1 MRTLI
6 IVFLTLFTVGCS
18 ARHASDRH
26 LDEAYR
32 HYEAD
37 NCERVMQSL
46 SQAERRSK
54 PRSQAQPEISLL
66 RGQCLERQG
75 LFVHADGRVHF
86 GQRPP
91 AGAEQI
97 EVRPQ
102 VVERD
107 DQTREREARSE
118 RFFDARRQ
126 EQQAAREQASQTR
139 AAREQEC
146 QSLRSQLSQLQ
157 LGGRFFRND
166 AAGERVYYSDSE
178 LEAARQRLAARI
190 SQVCN

>member
-1 MRTLI
+1 MRTL
-6 IVFLTLFTVGCS
+6 LLFTLLLPTLAS
-18 ARHASDRH
+18 AQI
-26 LDEAYR
+26 YR
-32 HYEAD
+32 WTD
-37 NCERVMQSL
+37 
-46 SQAERRSK
+46 AE
-54 PRSQAQPEISLL
+54 
-66 RGQCLERQG
+66 
-75 LFVHADGRVHF
+75 GRVHF
-86 GQRPP
+86 GQRPA

-126 EQQAAREQASQTR
+126 EQQAAREQASQTW
-139 AAREQEC
+139 AAQEQEC
-146 QSLRSQLSQLQ
+146 QSLRNRLSQLQ

-178 LEAARQRLAARI
+178 LEAARQHLAARI
-190 SQVCN
+190 SQVCS

>member
-1 MRTLI
+1 MRALLLTLI
-6 IVFLTLFTVGCS
+6 LMPALAS
-18 ARHASDRH
+18 AQI
-26 LDEAYR
+26 YR
-32 HYEAD
+32 WTD
-37 NCERVMQSL
+37 
-46 SQAERRSK
+46 AE
-54 PRSQAQPEISLL
+54 
-66 RGQCLERQG
+66 
-75 LFVHADGRVHF
+75 GRVHF

-146 QSLRSQLSQLQ
+146 QGLRSQLSQLQ
-157 LGGRFFRND
+157 LDGRFFRND

>member
-1 MRTLI
+1 MRALLLTLI
-6 IVFLTLFTVGCS
+6 LMPALAS
-18 ARHASDRH
+18 AQI
-26 LDEAYR
+26 YR
-32 HYEAD
+32 WTD
-37 NCERVMQSL
+37 
-46 SQAERRSK
+46 
-54 PRSQAQPEISLL
+54 
-66 RGQCLERQG
+66 
-75 LFVHADGRVHF
+75 ADGRVHF

-107 DQTREREARSE
+107 DQTREREERSE

-126 EQQAAREQASQTR
+126 ERQAAREQASQTR

>member
-1 MRTLI
+1 MRALLLTLI
-6 IVFLTLFTVGCS
+6 LMPALAS
-18 ARHASDRH
+18 AQI
-26 LDEAYR
+26 YR
-32 HYEAD
+32 WTD
-37 NCERVMQSL
+37 
-46 SQAERRSK
+46 
-54 PRSQAQPEISLL
+54 
-66 RGQCLERQG
+66 
-75 LFVHADGRVHF
+75 ADGRVHF

-118 RFFDARRQ
+118 RVFDARRK

>member
-1 MRTLI
+1 MRALLLTLI
-6 IVFLTLFTVGCS
+6 LMPALAS
-18 ARHASDRH
+18 AQI
-26 LDEAYR
+26 YR
-32 HYEAD
+32 WTD
-37 NCERVMQSL
+37 
-46 SQAERRSK
+46 
-54 PRSQAQPEISLL
+54 
-66 RGQCLERQG
+66 
-75 LFVHADGRVHF
+75 ADGRVHF

-139 AAREQEC
+139 AARELE
-146 QSLRSQLSQLQ
+146 RSQAVSASRRRSALSAPCTTVCATESGSSEQ
-157 LGGRFFRND
+157 
-166 AAGERVYYSDSE
+166 AAGTTVAERIAEPPALRQPAKAPLDGHHPVQVGPNR
-178 LEAARQRLAARI
+178 LEPAGPPRCSPARPLPATD
-190 SQVCN
+190 

>member
-1 MRTLI
+1 VDRCRRARS
-6 IVFLTLFTVGCS
+6 FRPAS
-18 ARHASDRH
+18 ARWRRADR
-26 LDEAYR
+26 
-32 HYEAD
+32 
-37 NCERVMQSL
+37 
-46 SQAERRSK
+46 
-54 PRSQAQPEISLL
+54 
-66 RGQCLERQG
+66 
-75 LFVHADGRVHF
+75 
-86 GQRPP
+86 
-91 AGAEQI
+91 GA
-97 EVRPQ
+97 PQ

>member
-1 MRTLI
+1 MRTLLLI
-6 IVFLTLFTVGCS
+6 TLLLPTLAS
-18 ARHASDRH
+18 AQI
-26 LDEAYR
+26 YR
-32 HYEAD
+32 WTD
-37 NCERVMQSL
+37 
-46 SQAERRSK
+46 AE
-54 PRSQAQPEISLL
+54 
-66 RGQCLERQG
+66 
-75 LFVHADGRVHF
+75 GRVHF
-86 GQRPP
+86 GQRPA

-139 AAREQEC
+139 AAQKQEC
-146 QSLRSQLSQLQ
+146 QSLRNRLSQLQ

-178 LEAARQRLAARI
+178 LEAARQHLAARI
-190 SQVCN
+190 SQVCS

>member
-1 MRTLI
+1 MPALA
-6 IVFLTLFTVGCS
+6 S
-18 ARHASDRH
+18 AQI
-26 LDEAYR
+26 YR
-32 HYEAD
+32 WTD
-37 NCERVMQSL
+37 
-46 SQAERRSK
+46 
-54 PRSQAQPEISLL
+54 
-66 RGQCLERQG
+66 
-75 LFVHADGRVHF
+75 ADGRVHF
-86 GQRPP
+86 GSVRPLAP
-91 AGAEQI
+91 SRSS
-97 EVRPQ
+97 VPQ

-166 AAGERVYYSDSE
+166 AAGER
-178 LEAARQRLAARI
+178 LLQ
-190 SQVCN
+190 

>member
-1 MRTLI
+1 MRTLLLI
-6 IVFLTLFTVGCS
+6 TLLLPTLAS
-18 ARHASDRH
+18 AQI
-26 LDEAYR
+26 YR
-32 HYEAD
+32 WTD
-37 NCERVMQSL
+37 
-46 SQAERRSK
+46 AE
-54 PRSQAQPEISLL
+54 
-66 RGQCLERQG
+66 
-75 LFVHADGRVHF
+75 GRVHF
-86 GQRPP
+86 GQRPA

-102 VVERD
+102 VVERA

-139 AAREQEC
+139 AAQEQEC
-146 QSLRSQLSQLQ
+146 QSLRNRLSQLQ

-178 LEAARQRLAARI
+178 LEAARQHLAARI
-190 SQVCN
+190 SQVCS

>member
-1 MRTLI
+1 MRALLLTLI
-6 IVFLTLFTVGCS
+6 LMPALAS
-18 ARHASDRH
+18 AQI
-26 LDEAYR
+26 YR
-32 HYEAD
+32 WTD
-37 NCERVMQSL
+37 
-46 SQAERRSK
+46 
-54 PRSQAQPEISLL
+54 
-66 RGQCLERQG
+66 
-75 LFVHADGRVHF
+75 ADGRVHF

-178 LEAARQRLAARI
+178 LEAARQRMAARI

>member
-1 MRTLI
+1 MRALLLTLI
-6 IVFLTLFTVGCS
+6 LMPALAS
-18 ARHASDRH
+18 AQI
-26 LDEAYR
+26 YR
-32 HYEAD
+32 WTD
-37 NCERVMQSL
+37 
-46 SQAERRSK
+46 AE
-54 PRSQAQPEISLL
+54 
-66 RGQCLERQG
+66 
-75 LFVHADGRVHF
+75 GRVHF

-139 AAREQEC
+139 ADREQEC

>member
-1 MRTLI
+1 MRALLLTLI
-6 IVFLTLFTVGCS
+6 LMPALAS
-18 ARHASDRH
+18 AQI
-26 LDEAYR
+26 YR
-32 HYEAD
+32 WTD
-37 NCERVMQSL
+37 
-46 SQAERRSK
+46 
-54 PRSQAQPEISLL
+54 
-66 RGQCLERQG
+66 
-75 LFVHADGRVHF
+75 ADGRVHF

-97 EVRPQ
+97 ECPQ

-118 RFFDARRQ
+118 RFFDARRR

-178 LEAARQRLAARI
+178 LEAARQRGARR
-190 SQVCN
+190 SATEPKGLDRRAKVEGWTT

>member
-1 MRTLI
+1 MRALLMTAMLLPALADAQI
-6 IVFLTLFTVGCS
+6 
-18 ARHASDRH
+18 
-26 LDEAYR
+26 YR
-32 HYEAD
+32 WTDA
-37 NCERVMQSL
+37 N
-46 SQAERRSK
+46 
-54 PRSQAQPEISLL
+54 
-66 RGQCLERQG
+66 GQ
-75 LFVHADGRVHF
+75 VHF
-86 GQRPP
+86 GQRPA
-91 AGAEQI
+91 AGAEQV

-126 EQQAAREQASQTR
+126 EQQAAREQASKAR

-146 QSLRSQLSQLQ
+146 QGLRSQLSRLQ

-178 LEAARQRLAARI
+178 VEAARQRLAMRI
-190 SQVCN
+190 SQECS

>member
-1 MRTLI
+1 MRALLLTLI
-6 IVFLTLFTVGCS
+6 LMPALAS
-18 ARHASDRH
+18 AQI
-26 LDEAYR
+26 YR
-32 HYEAD
+32 WTD
-37 NCERVMQSL
+37 
-46 SQAERRSK
+46 AE
-54 PRSQAQPEISLL
+54 
-66 RGQCLERQG
+66 
-75 LFVHADGRVHF
+75 GRVHF

-146 QSLRSQLSQLQ
+146 KSLRSQLSQLQ

>member
-1 MRTLI
+1 MRTLLLI
-6 IVFLTLFTVGCS
+6 TLLLPTLAS
-18 ARHASDRH
+18 AQI
-26 LDEAYR
+26 YR
-32 HYEAD
+32 WTD
-37 NCERVMQSL
+37 
-46 SQAERRSK
+46 AE
-54 PRSQAQPEISLL
+54 
-66 RGQCLERQG
+66 
-75 LFVHADGRVHF
+75 GRVHF
-86 GQRPP
+86 GQRPA

-139 AAREQEC
+139 EAQEQEC
-146 QSLRSQLSQLQ
+146 QSLRNRLSQLQ

-178 LEAARQRLAARI
+178 LEAARQHLAARI
-190 SQVCN
+190 SQVCS

>member
-1 MRTLI
+1 MRTLLLI
-6 IVFLTLFTVGCS
+6 TLLLPTLAS
-18 ARHASDRH
+18 AQI
-26 LDEAYR
+26 YR
-32 HYEAD
+32 WTD
-37 NCERVMQSL
+37 
-46 SQAERRSK
+46 AE
-54 PRSQAQPEISLL
+54 
-66 RGQCLERQG
+66 
-75 LFVHADGRVHF
+75 GRVHF
-86 GQRPP
+86 GQRPA

-139 AAREQEC
+139 AVQEQEC
-146 QSLRSQLSQLQ
+146 QSLRNRLSQLQ

-178 LEAARQRLAARI
+178 LEAARQHLAARI
-190 SQVCN
+190 SQVCS

>member
-1 MRTLI
+1 MRALLLTLI
-6 IVFLTLFTVGCS
+6 LMPALAS
-18 ARHASDRH
+18 AQI
-26 LDEAYR
+26 YR
-32 HYEAD
+32 WTD
-37 NCERVMQSL
+37 
-46 SQAERRSK
+46 AE
-54 PRSQAQPEISLL
+54 
-66 RGQCLERQG
+66 
-75 LFVHADGRVHF
+75 GRVHF

-126 EQQAAREQASQTR
+126 EQQAAREHASQTR

>member
-1 MRTLI
+1 MRALLLTLI
-6 IVFLTLFTVGCS
+6 LMPALAS
-18 ARHASDRH
+18 AQI
-26 LDEAYR
+26 YR
-32 HYEAD
+32 WTD
-37 NCERVMQSL
+37 
-46 SQAERRSK
+46 
-54 PRSQAQPEISLL
+54 
-66 RGQCLERQG
+66 
-75 LFVHADGRVHF
+75 ADGRVHF

-146 QSLRSQLSQLQ
+146 QSLRSQLSRLQ

>member
-1 MRTLI
+1 MRALLLTLI
-6 IVFLTLFTVGCS
+6 LMPALAS
-18 ARHASDRH
+18 AQI
-26 LDEAYR
+26 YR
-32 HYEAD
+32 WTD
-37 NCERVMQSL
+37 
-46 SQAERRSK
+46 AE
-54 PRSQAQPEISLL
+54 
-66 RGQCLERQG
+66 
-75 LFVHADGRVHF
+75 GRVHF

-126 EQQAAREQASQTR
+126 EQQGAREQASQTR

>member
-1 MRTLI
+1 MRALLLTLI
-6 IVFLTLFTVGCS
+6 LMPALAS
-18 ARHASDRH
+18 AQI
-26 LDEAYR
+26 YR
-32 HYEAD
+32 WTD
-37 NCERVMQSL
+37 
-46 SQAERRSK
+46 AE
-54 PRSQAQPEISLL
+54 
-66 RGQCLERQG
+66 
-75 LFVHADGRVHF
+75 GRVHF

-146 QSLRSQLSQLQ
+146 QGLRSQLSQLQ

-166 AAGERVYYSDSE
+166 AVGERVYYSDSE